1 MKKSKST
8 SLICKQCC
16 KEFSIPT
23 KEVTRQRKNGR
34 EHFFCSRSCSSLYGN
49 SLPGRNHVPPAP
61 QYGNAFAKTS
71 NFGWYFH
78 RMRARHKQEIDI
90 TPDYL
95 EKLWE
100 EQNGKCAITGLPIN
114 LQYWNTRKT
123 PFSASLDRKDSSKGY
138 LKGNVQFV
146 AYSVNMAKNNFTDE
160 QIKEFFDAVRQ

>member
-1 MKKSKST
+1 
-8 SLICKQCC
+8 
-16 KEFSIPT
+16 
-23 KEVTRQRKNGR
+23 
-34 EHFFCSRSCSSLYGN
+34 
-49 SLPGRNHVPPAP
+49 
-61 QYGNAFAKTS
+61 
-71 NFGWYFH
+71 
-78 RMRARHKQEIDI
+78 MRARHKQEIDV

-123 PFSASLDRKDSSKGY
+123 PFSASLDRKDSSRGY